1 MKFVIQPQEPETV
14 VSLVQLPDGVQVAIN
29 GLVVANLLD
38 ASGLH
43 VDGSN
48 LQSLGIPYQ
57 FVPVG

>member
-1 MKFVIQPQEPETV
+1 MKFVIAPTEQQAQ
-14 VSLVQLPDGVQVAIN
+14 VSLTQLPDGVQLAIN
-29 GLVVANLLD
+29 GIVIANLLD

-48 LQSLGIPYQ
+48 LHTLGIPYQ

>member
-14 VSLVQLPDGVQVAIN
+14 VSLVQLPDGVQVVIN
-29 GLVVANLLD
+29 GIVVANLLD

-48 LQSLGIPYQ
+48 LQTLGIPYQ

>member
-1 MKFVIQPQEPETV
+1 MKFVIAPSEQQAQV
-14 VSLVQLPDGVQVAIN
+14 RLNQLPDGVQLMVNDIVMAT
-29 GLVVANLLD
+29 LLD

-48 LQSLGIPYQ
+48 LQGLGIPYQ

>member
-29 GLVVANLLD
+29 GIVVANLLD

-48 LQSLGIPYQ
+48 LQTLGVAYQ

>member
-1 MKFVIQPQEPETV
+1 MQFVIAPSEQQLQ
-14 VSLVQLPDGVQVAIN
+14 VSLMQLPDGVQ
-29 GLVVANLLD
+29 LVVNGIVIANLLD

>member
-48 LQSLGIPYQ
+48 LQTLGVAYQ